1 MKRAFIAVAV
11 LLLIASVATA
21 RDLPNFDATAA
32 QRIAPP
38 AVAQAASARIPT
50 EWYAQFGT
58 PSFRWIGG
66 ATDGTVTAATA
77 VSGFDGA
84 YVSEVHDT
92 GRGAI
97 VTRYRQRIDGIEVF
111 RNELNVVTT
120 RDRATVAIS
129 GHLAGDAARA
139 AAKSGELFRLSEAAA
154 VAIASG
160 DLDASEPAESRVSR
174 VWFDLGTSLEPAY
187 SIELAT
193 DAEMFLYVI
202 SAADGRLLFRK
213 NLTEDAGLPFT
224 YRVRAE
230 TTGIRRPLN
239 GPQGLVGDPHPT
251 GTNDG
256 FQAPFVETGLVTLAN
271 GPISTADPWLAASA
285 TQTTGNNVDAY
296 ADLSAPDGFSIGD
309 ERASTTSLRTFD
321 YRPDMQSQPGANA
334 TQRKAAVTQLFYDV
348 NFLHDWFYDSGF
360 NEAAGNAQTD
370 NYGRGGLG
378 NDSINAE
385 AQDYSGRN
393 NANMRVPSDGGHP
406 RMQMYLFDAI
416 TFRALN
422 IDSPSALAGQYGV
435 GTAVF
440 GTQVFTVTGDIVAA
454 SPADGCTAIGSPAA
468 GKIVFVDRGT
478 CNFSVKARNAQAAGA
493 LAVIV
498 GNVANTPSPS
508 SFTRMAC
515 SATPCTAE
523 ELATIPSLMLPLES
537 ADAIR
542 ATLTT
547 GPIHATLRRDSGI
560 DRDGTVD
567 YSVIAHEWG
576 HYLSNRL
583 IANSTGLVSNQ
594 SRGMGE
600 GWSDFVALL
609 AMVRAEDS
617 SIASNGTFNGAYAI
631 GAFVTGGEANG
642 PIPNGGYYFGVRR
655 VPYSTEMTRNPLTLR
670 HIGNGQPIS
679 GVPVAFGADGSNNA
693 EVHATGE
700 VWATMLW
707 ECYASLLRDT
717 LGAQPRLTFAEAQQR
732 MKDYLV
738 ASLKIT
744 PADPTFL
751 DARNALLAAAFAS
764 DRTDYLRFWQAFARR
779 GAGTRATIAERYSTS
794 NAGVTEDFTL
804 GGDAAIT
811 ALMVDDAASTCKR
824 NGVLEGGEDGSLTVT
839 IRNTGNTRLS
849 ATTGHVT
856 ADDPRL
862 KLNSGALAFP
872 ATDPGQSVTASL
884 NVSLA
889 PGTEAVTPAV
899 TITVTDPDFALA
911 ESATFTSRIR
921 LNVDDEPKQ
930 SATDDFESG
939 RTAWDVPA
947 DNRWS
952 TLDLSP
958 TQRVWHGSVHFAQ
971 TDASLTSPLL
981 TVALDRPLRIVF
993 HHRYW
998 FNLATAANG
1007 DLVPVDGGVVELSTD
1022 DGITWSD
1029 IGESASPGYDAP
1041 IIADAAN
1048 TTNPLSGRRAFDGLS
1063 PGASFES
1070 PSTSPFTTAVIDL
1083 GTKYAGQ
1090 RVRIRFRIGTGN
1102 AIGLPLGWQIDDV
1115 AVNGITNLPFYTLV
1129 ADRGLCSAS
1138 SSTTELRAIGALLQ
1152 ATVSSTLATP
1162 NGAVE
1167 FFENGKTVGA
1177 APLVNG
1183 VATWNPATFLAP
1195 GAHTI
1200 TASFGGTTNFTASSS
1215 APATITIAAPPRRRA
1230 AR

>member
-1 MKRAFIAVAV
+1 MKRAFIAAV
-11 LLLIASVATA
+11 PLLIASIAAA
-21 RDLPNFDATAA
+21 RDLPNFDAAA
-32 QRIAPP
+32 TQRTSPSA
-38 AVAQAASARIPT
+38 AVAQASSSKIPT

-66 ATDGTVTAATA
+66 APGGAVTASAA
-77 VSGFDGA
+77 VSSFDGA

-111 RNELNVVTT
+111 RNELNVVTA
-120 RDRATVAIS
+120 RDGATVAIS
-129 GHLAGDAARA
+129 GHLAGPVTRA
-139 AAKSGELFRLSEAAA
+139 AAKSGELFRLSEAAT

-160 DLDASEPAESRVSR
+160 DLDANGPAESRVSR

-213 NLTEDAGLPFT
+213 NLTEDAGTPFT
-224 YRVRAE
+224 YRVWAE
-230 TTGIRRPLN
+230 TTGKRPLN
-239 GPQGLVGDPHPT
+239 GPQGLVGDPNPT

-271 GPISTADPWLAASA
+271 GPISTGDPWLAASA

-296 ADLSAPDGFSIGD
+296 ADLSAPDGFSTGD
-309 ERASTTSLRTFD
+309 ERASTTGLRTFD
-321 YRPDMQSQPGANA
+321 YRPDMQSQPGVNT

-360 NEAAGNAQTD
+360 NEAARNAQTD
-370 NYGRGGLG
+370 NYGRGGVAG
-378 NDSINAE
+378 DSIRAE

-393 NANMRVPSDGGHP
+393 NANMSVPSDGGHP
-406 RMQMYLFDAI
+406 RMQMYLFDAV
-416 TFRALN
+416 TFRTLSV
-422 IDSPSALAGQYGV
+422 DSPATLTGQYAV
-435 GTAVF
+435 GTAAF
-440 GTQVFTVTGDIVAA
+440 GAQAFNLSGNVVAA
-454 SPADGCTAIGSPAA
+454 SPADGCAAIGSSVA
-468 GKIVFVDRGT
+468 GKIAFVNRGT
-478 CNFSVKARNAQAAGA
+478 CSFTVKAQNAQNAGA

-498 GNVANTPSPS
+498 GNVADSPS
-508 SFTRMAC
+508 ASSIAKMAC
-515 SATPCTAE
+515 SAATCTPSEIA
-523 ELATIPSLMLPLES
+523 LIPSMLLPVET
-537 ADAIR
+537 ADAVR
-542 ATLTT
+542 TALAA
-547 GPIHATLRRDSGI
+547 GAVHATLRRDAGI

-567 YSVIAHEWG
+567 YSVVAHEWG

-583 IANSTGLVSNQ
+583 IANSAGLISNQ

-609 AMVRAEDS
+609 AMVRAEDT
-617 SIASNGTFNGAYAI
+617 SIASNATFNGAYPI
-631 GAFVTGGEANG
+631 GAFVTSGEANG

-670 HIGNGQPIS
+670 HISNGRPIS
-679 GVPVAFGADGSNNA
+679 GTLAFGNDGSANA

-707 ECYASLLRDT
+707 ECYAALLRDT
-717 LGAQPRLTFAEAQQR
+717 LGTQPRLTFAEAQQR

-751 DARNALLAAAFAS
+751 DSRDALLAAAFAS
-764 DRTDYLRFWQAFARR
+764 DRTDYLRFWQAFAKR
-779 GAGTRATIAERYSTS
+779 GAGTRAAITERYSTS

-811 ALMVDDAASTCKR
+811 ALLVDDAAGSCKR
-824 NGVLEGGEDGSLTVT
+824 NGILEGGEDGVLTVT
-839 IRNTGNTRLS
+839 IRNTGNAHLG

-856 ADDPRL
+856 TDDPRL
-862 KLNSGALAFP
+862 NLNGGAITFP
-872 ATDPGQSVTASL
+872 ASDPGQSVIGSL

-889 PGTEAVTPAV
+889 PGTEALTPIINVTV
-899 TITVTDPDFALA
+899 SDPDFALA
-911 ESATFTSRIR
+911 ESALFTSHIR
-921 LNVDDEPKQ
+921 LNVHDEPKQ
-930 SATDDFESG
+930 SATDDFETP
-939 RTAWDVPA
+939 RTAWDIPT
-947 DNRWS
+947 NGRWS
-952 TLDLSP
+952 VLDLSS
-958 TQRVWHGSVHFAQ
+958 TQRVWQGTNHFPQ

-981 TVALDRPLRIVF
+981 TVARELPLRIVF
-993 HHRYW
+993 HHRHW
-998 FNLATAANG
+998 FNIATTANG
-1007 DLVPVDGGVVELSTD
+1007 DLVPLDGGVVELSTD
-1022 DGITWSD
+1022 DGVTWSD
-1029 IGESASPGYDAP
+1029 IGTSASPGYDATP
-1041 IIADAAN
+1041 IVADP
-1048 TTNPLSGRRAFDGLS
+1048 TNPLAGRRAFARLS

-1070 PSTSPFTTAVIDL
+1070 PSASPFTTVLIDL

-1090 RVRIRFRIGTGN
+1090 RVRIRFRLGTGN
-1102 AIGLPLGWQIDDV
+1102 ITALPLGWQIDDV
-1115 AVNGITNLPFYTLV
+1115 AINGITNLPFDTFV
-1129 ADRGLCSAS
+1129 ADRGLCST
-1138 SSTTELRAIGALLQ
+1138 SSTTTEIRASGTLLQ
-1152 ATVSSTLATP
+1152 ATVTSTLATP

-1177 APLVNG
+1177 APLLNG

-1195 GAHTI
+1195 GTHTI
-1200 TASFGGTTNFTASSS
+1200 AASFGGTTNFTASSS
-1215 APATITIAAPPRRRA
+1215 APATITIAAPARRRA